1 MSREKFSIK
10 LQEKR
15 EIASMVY
22 HFTFVRED
30 GQPFDFIAGQ
40 FVNLFFPVGDDLIQ
54 RSYSLANSPQKSPII
69 ELAVSYVSQGKASD
83 YLFNMPIGESV
94 LCSGP
99 FGRLTL
105 REEQPKRYVL
115 IGTGTGVTPYRSMLP
130 ELANR
135 IKAHGMDVVLMLG
148 ARTPNDL
155 LYRDE
160 FLKYHHEHSS
170 FTFIGCCSRSV
181 TDTQQEY
188 ERKGYIQEHLDDLQL
203 NPSTDIIFLCGNPN
217 MIDAVYEKLVA
228 MGFDAKTVRRE
239 KYVFSH

>member
-1 MSREKFSIK
+1 MSREKFSIL

-15 EIASMVY
+15 EIAPMVY
-22 HFTFVRED
+22 HFTFTRED
-30 GQPFDFIAGQ
+30 NQPFDFIAGQ
-40 FVNLFFPVGDDLIQ
+40 FINLFFPVEDTLIQ
-54 RSYSLANSPQKSPII
+54 RSYSLANSPAMSPTI

-83 YLFNMPIGESV
+83 YLFNMPVGQSI
-94 LCSGP
+94 LCAGP

-105 REEQPKRYVL
+105 REEQPKRYIL

-130 ELANR
+130 ELAKR
-135 IKAHGMDVVLMLG
+135 IKTDDVDVVLMLG

-160 FLKYHHEHSS
+160 FLQYHQDHAK

-181 TDTQQEY
+181 TNPQPDY
-188 ERKGYIQEHLDDLQL
+188 ERQGYVQQQLDNLNL
-203 NPSTDIIFLCGNPN
+203 NPSSDIIFLCGNPN
-217 MIDAVYEKLVA
+217 MIDAVYEKLVG

>member
-1 MSREKFSIK
+1 MARDKFSII

-15 EIASMVY
+15 EIAPMVY

-30 GQPFDFIAGQ
+30 RQPFDFTAGQ
-40 FVNLFFPVGDDLIQ
+40 FVNLFFPMGEDLIQ
-54 RSYSLANSPQKSPII
+54 RSYSLANSPEGKPLI

-83 YLFNMPIGESV
+83 YLFNMPLGQSI
-94 LCSGP
+94 LCNGP

-105 REEQPKRYVL
+105 REEQPKRYIL

-130 ELANR
+130 ELAKR
-135 IKAHGMDVVLMLG
+135 IHAHHVDVVLMLG
-148 ARTPNDL
+148 ARTPEDL

-160 FLKYHHEHSS
+160 FLKYHHQHEH
-170 FTFIGCCSRSV
+170 FTFMGCCSRTV
-181 TDTQQEY
+181 TVPQAEY
-188 ERKGYIQEHLDDLQL
+188 ERQGYVQNHLAALALDPQH
-203 NPSTDIIFLCGNPN
+203 DIVFLCGNPN

-228 MGFDAKTVRRE
+228 IGFDAKTVRRE

>member
-1 MSREKFSIK
+1 MSREKFSIL

-15 EIASMVY
+15 EIAPMVY
-22 HFTFVRED
+22 HFTFIRED
-30 GQPFDFIAGQ
+30 KQPFDFIAGQ
-40 FVNLFFPVGDDLIQ
+40 FINLFFPVGDDLIQ
-54 RSYSLANSPQKSPII
+54 RSYSLANSPAQSPTI

-83 YLFNMPIGESV
+83 YLFNMPLGQSI

-105 REEQPKRYVL
+105 REEEPKRYIL

-130 ELANR
+130 ELARR
-135 IKAHGMDVVLMLG
+135 IKERQVDVVLMLG
-148 ARTPNDL
+148 ARTPTDL

-160 FLKYHHEHSS
+160 FLQYHHDHEK
-170 FTFIGCCSRSV
+170 FTFVGCCSRTV
-181 TDTQQEY
+181 TEPQPDY
-188 ERKGYIQEHLDDLQL
+188 ERQGYVQQHLDDLKL
-203 NPSTDIIFLCGNPN
+203 NPSTDLIFLCGNPN